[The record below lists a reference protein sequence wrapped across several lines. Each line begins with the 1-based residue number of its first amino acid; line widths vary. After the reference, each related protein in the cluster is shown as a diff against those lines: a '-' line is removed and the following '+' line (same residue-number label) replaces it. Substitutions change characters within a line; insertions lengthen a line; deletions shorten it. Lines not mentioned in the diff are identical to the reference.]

1 MKFPK
6 KVLEKLD
13 VVLQQNEKRKQEAK
27 ERVLAVKKR
36 NEDLEKLRQSKKSE
50 LLGYA
55 KEVSYWLK
63 DFYSSEDL
71 KQIFSVLELQSDLR
85 IFCDNFWQGFPK
97 EKHSYCYATIIVNK
111 NGIVSYC
118 ERYKG
123 MPVHETKLG
132 KIPLNPNRLVS
143 KLHPDYLKNLAEH
156 LRSGDVWNYIEQEVS
171 VHIRLNNGF

>member
-36 NEDLEKLRQSKKSE
+36 NEDLEKLRQSRKPE

-55 KEVSYWLK
+55 NEVADWLS
-63 DFYSSEDL
+63 DFYNSKDL
-71 KQIFSVLELQSDLR
+71 KQLFSVLELQSDLR
-85 IFCDNFWQGFPK
+85 IFWDNFWQGFPK
-97 EKHSYCYATIIVNK
+97 EKHSYCYATIVLNK
-111 NGIVSYC
+111 NGQVSYS

-123 MPVHETKLG
+123 MSVHETKLG
-132 KIPLNPNRLVS
+132 KMPLNPAFLVS

-156 LRSGDVWNYIEQEVS
+156 LKSGRVWDYIDEQVS
-171 VHIRLNNGF
+171 VHLRL